1 MATKPNCDCIW
12 PGKDEM
18 LDYTGANRWNAVY
31 TMQLGELIEL
41 GLFSW
46 DDPALDWSAAAYDDE
61 QYARVCAY
69 FIERFRYREISVEP
83 LLQWKQLL
91 HSAIVYELMPKYK
104 PLYDELASGG
114 IVPLADKDEYYKGRE
129 IGSNYPETLL
139 AGNADYIS
147 TGKDEEF
154 ERVTLGNVAE
164 RLDQF
169 VTLYRDVDNA
179 LLDELESFF
188 ICMYTAN
195 VNGF

>member
-1 MATKPNCDCIW
+1 MENLNCDSCW
-12 PGKDEM
+12 PGTDEM
-18 LDYTGANRWNAVY
+18 LNYTGENCWNAVY
-31 TMQLGELIEL
+31 TMQLGELIEM

-46 DDPALDWSAAAYDDE
+46 EDPALDWSAAAYDDA
-61 QYARVCAY
+61 QYKRVCDY
-69 FIERFRYREISVEP
+69 FVSRFKYREISIVP
-83 LLQWKQLL
+83 LKQWKEWL
-91 HSAIVYELMPKYK
+91 HTAIVFELMPKYK
-104 PLYDELASGG
+104 PLYDELSSGG
-114 IVPLADKDEYYKGRE
+114 IIPLADKDEYYKGRE

-154 ERVTLGNVAE
+154 ERVTVGNVAE
-164 RLDQF
+164 RLEQF
-169 VTLYRDVDNA
+169 VNVYKDVDNA

>member
-61 QYARVCAY
+61 QYSRVCAY

-91 HSAIVYELMPKYK
+91 HSAIVFELMPKYK
-104 PLYDELASGG
+104 PLYDELSSGG
-114 IVPLADKDEYYKGRE
+114 IIPLADKDEYYKGRE

>member
-1 MATKPNCDCIW
+1 
-12 PGKDEM
+12 M

-61 QYARVCAY
+61 QYSRVCAY

-91 HSAIVYELMPKYK
+91 HSAIVFELMPKYK
-104 PLYDELASGG
+104 PLYDELSSGG
-114 IVPLADKDEYYKGRE
+114 IIPLADKDEYYKGRE

>member
-1 MATKPNCDCIW
+1 MANLNCDCIW

-46 DDPALDWSAAAYDDE
+46 DDPELNWHAAAYDDE
-61 QYARVCAY
+61 QYSRVCAY
-69 FIERFRYREISVEP
+69 FIERFRYREISVVP
-83 LLQWKQLL
+83 LLQWKRLL

-104 PLYDELASGG
+104 PLYDELHSGG

-147 TGKDEEF
+147 TGRDEEF
-154 ERVTLGNVAE
+154 ERVTLGNVSE
-164 RLDQF
+164 RLDQY
-169 VTLYRDVDNA
+169 VNLYRDVDNA

>member
-1 MATKPNCDCIW
+1 MENLNCDCIW

-18 LDYTGANRWNAVY
+18 LDYVGDSRWNAVY

-46 DDPALDWSAAAYDDE
+46 DDPELNWQAAAYDDE
-61 QYARVCAY
+61 QYSRVCAY
-69 FIERFRYREISVEP
+69 FIERFRYREISAVP
-83 LLQWKQLL
+83 LLQWKRML
-91 HSAIVYELMPKYK
+91 HSAIVYELMPKYR

-129 IGSNYPETLL
+129 IGSNYPETML

-164 RLDQF
+164 RLEQF
-169 VTLYRDVDNA
+169 VTLYKDVDNA
-179 LLDELESFF
+179 LLDELETFF